1 MPTRITKDEIKLVSK
16 LYLNNPEL
24 SFDDIA
30 KKINRTKGS
39 IFRIINKNKL
49 SEKIDKNVK
58 RERTKNA
65 KTKTIIKSYTGSK
78 CIKCG
83 IILDKQNHSRLSLI
97 EFQVGPKEQR
107 RWRICKNCLKDYKK
121 KSRNPKKDKITH
133 DIWKIKNW
141 EKVLLKGCQRRARDY
156 GFLCDLTSN
165 DILDQ
170 FKLQNGRC
178 YWFGNT
184 LKISNQKK
192 FLSKPSIDKLNTNG
206 NYTKRNIVI
215 SSYFANIA
223 RQNTEV
229 TLWKNTVKKI
239 KNSLKNE
246 K

>member
-1 MPTRITKDEIKLVSK
+1 MTKRITKDEIKLISK

-30 KKINRTKGS
+30 KKVNRTKGS
-39 IFRIINKNKL
+39 IFKVINKNKL

-58 RERTKNA
+58 RKRIQNA

-78 CIKCG
+78 CIKCD
-83 IILDKQNHSRLSLI
+83 IILDKHTHSRLSLI
-97 EFQVGPKEQR
+97 KHQVGKNDQR
-107 RWRICKNCLKDYKK
+107 RWRICKDCFKDYKK
-121 KSRNPKKDKITH
+121 RSRNPKKDKITH

-141 EKVLLKGCQRRARDY
+141 EKVLLTGCKKRAKEECY
-156 GFLCDLTSN
+156 ICDLTPN

-170 FKLQNGRC
+170 FKFQNGKC

-192 FLSKPSIDKLNTNG
+192 FLSKPSIDKLNPNG
-206 NYTKRNIVI
+206 NYTKQNIVI

-223 RQNTEV
+223 RQNTDIK
-229 TLWKNTVKKI
+229 LWKNTVMKI
-239 KNSLKNE
+239 KKSLKNE